1 MSYRNCKQ
9 AACILALALLIVLVS
24 GCLSGPIETPEP
36 TIPPVTNGPSII
48 TISEVSA
55 TADTGSAEIVWTTSQ
70 DSDSLVRYGMEP
82 GKYTLSLGDRD
93 YVTSHNIALSGLI
106 SGITYYYRVGS
117 VSPDGVA
124 AQSREY
130 NFTTLYEAPPAP
142 PVITGVKASPD
153 TSSAVIEWNTD
164 IATNSIVSYGTSP
177 AVYQY
182 SEVDNDSTTAHQIV
196 LPSLLP
202 GNKYYYTVSGVSGA
216 NMTSQSLEQSFKTP
230 SVKSG
235 AQVSVGE
242 LLVRIDGLE
251 EYLSNGRY
259 YSRAKIDIENNGA
272 EIVSIGRV
280 VSAVLNSNEN
290 QSTLVSLRTPD
301 ELTSLG
307 LLLPNGKISRSL
319 YYERVSEGPGLL
331 YLSLSI
337 PSGTYSFTVDVVG
350 PEHIIPPPLNLTVEE
365 QKAETEEHFNVTL
378 NKFESRLELVIS
390 GRSRLLA
397 RADLTLKN
405 NGDKP
410 VPIRFNPTPA
420 IVDDAGEQHSRFA
433 TSQDDE
439 LPQTTLHPGGTI
451 SGSLYFEPEIGIFT
465 KNATLHF
472 YINDVEY
479 AFFIDD
485 FN

>member
-1 MSYRNCKQ
+1 MKWTTD
-9 AACILALALLIVLVS
+9 VD
-24 GCLSGPIETPEP
+24 TD
-36 TIPPVTNGPSII
+36 SII
-48 TISEVSA
+48 E
-55 TADTGSAEIVWTTSQ
+55 
-70 DSDSLVRYGMEP
+70 
-82 GKYTLSLGDRD
+82 
-93 YVTSHNIALSGLI
+93 
-106 SGITYYYRVGS
+106 
-117 VSPDGVA
+117 
-124 AQSREY
+124 
-130 NFTTLYEAPPAP
+130 
-142 PVITGVKASPD
+142 
-153 TSSAVIEWNTD
+153 
-164 IATNSIVSYGTSP
+164 YGTSP
-177 AVYQY
+177 SFYTY
-182 SEVDNDSTTAHQIV
+182 LIRDNESTTTHQV
-196 LPSLLP
+196 TLKDLLP
-202 GNKYYYTVSGVSGA
+202 GNTYYYKVFVVGENWMSSE
-216 NMTSQSLEQSFKTP
+216 SEEQSFKTP

-235 AQVSVGE
+235 TQVSVGE

-251 EYLSNGRY
+251 EYPFGGLY

-331 YLSLSI
+331 YISLSI

-439 LPQTTLHPGGTI
+439 LPQTTLHPGGSI

-485 FN
+485 FK